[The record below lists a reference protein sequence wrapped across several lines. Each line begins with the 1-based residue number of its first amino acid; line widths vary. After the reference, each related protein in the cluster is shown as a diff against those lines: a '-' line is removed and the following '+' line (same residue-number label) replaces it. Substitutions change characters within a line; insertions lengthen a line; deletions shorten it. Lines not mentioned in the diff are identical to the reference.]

1 MNYTYGTG
9 ATDVNEFFRIKRSWS
24 KVKDKIVNDYID
36 CYLKTVHSLQRPI
49 LIVDGFAGPGRFGD
63 DTAGSPVII
72 CEAIMKSWRR
82 AQSISCLF
90 ADAHP
95 GHREAMKQNLSR
107 YIRAGLTGAPYE
119 ECADAVTRA
128 LDVGAGSTVFFYL
141 DPYEI
146 KDLEFEML
154 RSIYERERRR
164 STEVFDQ
171 LQLSDFYAHERQLEV
186 RRSDQP
192 KLRAK
197 LKNQKQRQ

>member
-1 MNYTYGTG
+1 
-9 ATDVNEFFRIKRSWS
+9 
-24 KVKDKIVNDYID
+24 
-36 CYLKTVHSLQRPI
+36 
-49 LIVDGFAGPGRFGD
+49 
-63 DTAGSPVII
+63 
-72 CEAIMKSWRR
+72 
-82 AQSISCLF
+82 
-90 ADAHP
+90 
-95 GHREAMKQNLSR
+95 MKQNLSR

-141 DPYEI
+141 DPYGI

-186 RRSDQP
+186 RRSGERSCAQS
-192 KLRAK
+192 
-197 LKNQKQRQ
+197 